1 MTERTYIAIDLK
13 SFYASVEC
21 ADRGLD
27 PLDTNLVVAD
37 SSRTEKTICLAVSP
51 SMKSLGLPGRCR
63 LFEVNQKMAEVN
75 AESRRKSRLRD
86 KSWSRKKLDADP
98 SLELDCIV
106 APPRMARYMEVSR
119 SIYSIYLRHA
129 SPDDIHVYSI
139 DEVFID
145 ATDYMK
151 LEGMEAREFAR
162 MLIYEVL
169 RETKLTATAG
179 IGTNLYLAKI
189 AMDIEAKHMKSDEA
203 GVRIA
208 SLDEISYRKRLWDHT
223 PLTDFWRI
231 GAGTAEH
238 LERLGIR
245 TMGELAAASLGKNPG
260 GLSEDLLFREFG
272 INAELL
278 IDHAWGYEPCT
289 MKDIKAYRPS
299 STSVSQGQVLME
311 PYPFEKARIII
322 REMADTL
329 ALELVEKG
337 MVASAITLYVGYDSE
352 NLRDGTYKGAVKTDW
367 YGRSMPRSLNKSMRL
382 ERPTSSSSVLI
393 DTLLKLCDEFLDRR
407 LTVRRINISL
417 SELKRQDSSYQPTL
431 FDESADEKKLE
442 RERRL
447 QEATLRIKDRWGRNA
462 ILRALDYTDG
472 ATQRDRNNQIG
483 GHKA

>member
-1 MTERTYIAIDLK
+1 
-13 SFYASVEC
+13 
-21 ADRGLD
+21 
-27 PLDTNLVVAD
+27 
-37 SSRTEKTICLAVSP
+37 
-51 SMKSLGLPGRCR
+51 
-63 LFEVNQKMAEVN
+63 
-75 AESRRKSRLRD
+75 
-86 KSWSRKKLDADP
+86 
-98 SLELDCIV
+98 
-106 APPRMARYMEVSR
+106 
-119 SIYSIYLRHA
+119 
-129 SPDDIHVYSI
+129 
-139 DEVFID
+139 
-145 ATDYMK
+145 
-151 LEGMEAREFAR
+151 
-162 MLIYEVL
+162 
-169 RETKLTATAG
+169 
-179 IGTNLYLAKI
+179 
-189 AMDIEAKHMKSDEA
+189 
-203 GVRIA
+203 
-208 SLDEISYRKRLWDHT
+208 
-223 PLTDFWRI
+223 
-231 GAGTAEH
+231 
-238 LERLGIR
+238 
-245 TMGELAAASLGKNPG
+245 MGELAAASLGKNPG

-352 NLRDGTYKGAVKTDW
+352 NLRGGTYKGAVKTDW

-393 DTLLKLCDEFLDRR
+393 DNLLKLCDEFLDRR

-417 SELKRQDSSYQPTL
+417 SELKREDSSYQPTL

>member
-75 AESRRKSRLRD
+75 AERRRKSRLRD
-86 KSWSRKKLDADP
+86 KSRSRKRLDADP

-169 RETKLTATAG
+169 RETKITATAG

-208 SLDEISYRKRLWDHT
+208 SLDEISYRKRLWEHT

-337 MVASAITLYVGYDSE
+337 MVASAVTLYVGYDSE

-417 SELKRQDSSYQPTL
+417 SELKREDSSYQPTL